1 MTLYE
6 RAVAQ
11 LQSNLPMLLAAG
23 LAGFTWW
30 LIQASPK
37 DVAKPRPARVPS
49 QADYQLNKATI
60 ARFDSQGRLQAVIDG
75 EAMSHYPVNDEL
87 RIDRM
92 VLSARDLKGQ
102 GLHASAREGY
112 ANGLA
117 KEVVIQGGA
126 KAIAT
131 PAPGQAKSG
140 GVKQGPVRLMGE
152 RFHINTETQVLTSE
166 QPVTMVHSAGEIRA
180 QGLKYDQTRGVT
192 ELKGRVVGHYSDAQ
206 P

>member
-1 MTLYE
+1 MTLFE
-6 RAVAQ
+6 RAVGQ

-37 DVAKPRPARVPS
+37 DVAQPRPARVPS

-75 EAMSHYPVNDEL
+75 ELMSHYPVNDEL

-117 KEVVIQGGA
+117 KEVIIRGGA

-131 PAPGQAKSG
+131 PAPGKPAAG
-140 GVKQGPVRLMGE
+140 IKQGPMRLTGE
-152 RFHINTETQVLTSE
+152 LFHINTETHVLTSD
-166 QPVTMVHSAGEIRA
+166 QPVKLVHSAGEIRA
-180 QGLKYDQTRGVT
+180 QGLRYDQTKGVT
-192 ELKGRVVGHYSDAQ
+192 ELKGRVVGHYSEGQ